1 MSICLR
7 HLVLFTLLTLIA
19 APTRAATATD
29 LVAVKVTEEAI
40 IDGRADEAFW
50 ARATAVTSR
59 DPVAGIDITLKAAHN
74 GEKIFLLATF
84 ADETENREHR
94 TLTWDAAIGAYIN
107 GPERE
112 DVLVL
117 KWSMVSYPVGL
128 TLRETVPYQA
138 DIWFWKAM
146 RTDPSGYADDK
157 MHLYRGDKMKD
168 AIMLVSRDGTV
179 FYLSRP
185 GDSGDAAYHTTLYTA
200 FKGERVP
207 KYAQQQPGGSR
218 ADIRAKGVW
227 RDAAWTIEF
236 ARALDTGHA
245 DDVRFTVGDRHPF
258 AVSRYEIAGR
268 KAEPETQQP
277 LYGTGEVGGLLFLVF
292 AK

>member
-1 MSICLR
+1 MPTCLR
-7 HLVLFTLLTLIA
+7 HLVLFTLFTLIA
-19 APTRAATATD
+19 TPSPASATD
-29 LVAVKVTEEAI
+29 LVAVKVTKEAV

-74 GEKIFLLATF
+74 GEKIFLLAAF

-94 TLTWDAAIGAYIN
+94 TLKWDAAIGAYVN

-157 MHLYRGDKMKD
+157 VHLYRGDKMKD
-168 AIMLVSRDGTV
+168 STMLVSRDGTV

-185 GDSGDAAYHTTLYTA
+185 GDQGNAAYHTILYTG
-200 FKGERVP
+200 FKSERVP
-207 KYAQQQPGGSR
+207 KYEQQQPTGSR

-227 RDAAWTIEF
+227 RDKGWTIEF

-245 DDVRFTVGDRHPF
+245 DDVLFTIDGRHPF

-268 KAEPETQQP
+268 KAEPEAQQP
-277 LYGTGEVGGLLFLVF
+277 LYGTGEVGELFFLVF
-292 AK
+292 EK